1 MIKTSNFGKLA
12 LVTATVGALAVP
24 AAANAMDRRG
34 EHALIGGLLGA
45 AAGGLIGGDA
55 TGALVGAGAGAL
67 LGAATTHGH
76 RDYRDYRGGYG
87 YRGGY
92 EGYRGGYGYQGG
104 YRDRDRYD
112 GYRRY
117 DGGYTTYGGYRR

>member
-1 MIKTSNFGKLA
+1 MIKTSTFGKLA

-34 EHALIGGLLGA
+34 ENALVGGLLGA

-55 TGALVGAGAGAL
+55 TGALVGAGAGAF
-67 LGAATTHGH
+67 LGAATT
-76 RDYRDYRGGYG
+76 RDHHYRGGYG

-92 EGYRGGYGYQGG
+92 
-104 YRDRDRYD
+104 D
-112 GYRRY
+112 GYRYDRRYDRY
-117 DGGYTTYGGYRR
+117 DGGYGYRPYRGDYRYGGDRHDGYGRRW